1 MFVDGRDKALPCLYD
16 ANMFLYIKMPSNPQ
30 NILQVQNLSK
40 SFLGVKALDNIQF
53 DLQHGEV
60 HALMGEN
67 GAGKSTFMKILMGLL
82 SPDSGEILFEGEAL
96 KSNNVHENLQK
107 GISMIHQEILVVPE
121 LTVAQNIFLGREAN
135 YQGWLNDKVINQKSQ
150 EILDLIGVNIKA
162 QAKIKNLSIAEMQMV
177 EIAKAISNNAKVIIM
192 DEPTSALSDNEVAM
206 LFKIIKDLKAK
217 GVAIIYISHKME
229 EIYEI
234 TDRITI
240 FRDGK
245 YIATKKTTEL
255 DRNALIALMVG
266 RAIDDLRAA
275 FRFPVNNSE
284 KGKEVL
290 LVENLSTKGKFE
302 NINFE
307 VKAGEV
313 LGIAGLMGAGR
324 TEIAKAIFGLDKYD
338 SGEITLKGN
347 KIKIKSPEDA
357 IKNGIGYV
365 SEDRKALGFIPAL
378 SIKENISL
386 ASLANFSKAWFVN
399 STNEHE
405 ATTQLSNDL
414 KIKSTSINQK
424 VMNLSGGNQQKVVI
438 GKILLTSPSLIIL
451 DEPTRGI
458 DVGAKFEIYKL
469 INQLTDKG
477 IAVIMISSELPEIL
491 GMSDRILV
499 LSKGKQTAILSKQ
512 EATQEKIMQYAVK

>member
-1 MFVDGRDKALPCLYD
+1 
-16 ANMFLYIKMPSNPQ
+16 MPSNSQ

-53 DLQHGEV
+53 GLQKGEV

-82 SPDSGEILFEGEAL
+82 KPDSGEIIFEGEVL

-121 LTVAQNIFLGREAN
+121 LTVAQNIFLGRETN
-135 YQGWLNDKVINQKSQ
+135 YRSWLNDKAINQKAQ
-150 EILDLIGVNIKA
+150 EILDAIGIKINA
-162 QAKIKNLSIAEMQMV
+162 QTKIKNLSIAEMQMV

-192 DEPTSALSDNEVAM
+192 DEPTSALTDNEVAM

-217 GVAIIYISHKME
+217 GVAIIYISHKMD

-234 TDRITI
+234 TDRITVL
-240 FRDGK
+240 RDGQ
-245 YIATKKTTEL
+245 YIATKNTNEL
-255 DRNALIALMVG
+255 DKNALIALMVG
-266 RAIDDLRAA
+266 RQINDL
-275 FRFPVNNSE
+275 FLENNSI
-284 KGKEVL
+284 KGESILSVQ
-290 LVENLSTKGKFE
+290 NLNKKGKFKD
-302 NINFE
+302 INFE
-307 VKAGEV
+307 VHAGEV

-324 TEIAKAIFGLDKYD
+324 TEIARAIFGLDKYD
-338 SGEITLKGN
+338 SGEIIIKGN
-347 KIKIKSPEDA
+347 KVEIKSPEDA

-386 ASLANFSKAWFVN
+386 SSLGNFAKTWFVN
-399 STNEHE
+399 ASNEHE
-405 ATTQLSNDL
+405 AATRLSTDL

-424 VMNLSGGNQQKVVI
+424 VMTLSGGNQQKVVI
-438 GKILLTSPSLIIL
+438 GKVLLTAPSLIIL

-458 DVGAKFEIYKL
+458 DIGAKFEIYKL

-491 GMSDRILV
+491 GMSDRIMV
-499 LSKGKQTAILSKQ
+499 LSKGKQTALLSKQ
-512 EATQEKIMQYAVK
+512 EATQEKIMQYAVE